1 MSNVQL
7 IAEIGDHRAEETP
20 MFDVTQVGSWPRS
33 ETLLRALHARQK
45 GDLTRSEFDEVANGE
60 VRRCVAAQVDAGV
73 DIVVDG
79 EQRRDSFVSFVTE
92 KLDGTKLMSLEETAD
107 DKKAFEE
114 MLKAADVK
122 PGTIRNPA
130 CIGKLSRRDP
140 LGVDEFKFVRSLT
153 DLPVKIALPG
163 PYLLIRTMWGPKVS
177 KKAYAKPTDMADDV
191 VGILR
196 DELVELRDAGC
207 EFVQFDEPVLTE
219 VVHSGKTQEGESF
232 SRTFM

>member
-1 MSNVQL
+1 
-7 IAEIGDHRAEETP
+7 

-33 ETLLRALHARQK
+33 QNLLRALRARRK
-45 GDLTRSEFDEVANGE
+45 GEITRAEFDRVADDE
-60 VRRCVAAQVDAGV
+60 VRRCVASQVEAGV

-92 KLDGTKLMSLEETAD
+92 KVEGTKLMSLEETAD
-107 DKKAFEE
+107 DKNAFAE
-114 MLKAADVK
+114 MLRAADVK
-122 PGTIRNPA
+122 PDTIRNPV
-130 CIGKLSRRDP
+130 CVGKLSRRDP
-140 LGVDEFKFVRSLT
+140 LAVDEFKFVRSLT

-177 KKAYAKPTDMADDV
+177 RNAYPKPTDMADDIV
-191 VGILR
+191 SILR
-196 DELVELRDAGC
+196 DELIELRDAGC

-219 VVHSGKTQEGESF
+219 VVHADKPQEGKSL

>member
-1 MSNVQL
+1 
-7 IAEIGDHRAEETP
+7 
-20 MFDVTQVGSWPRS
+20 MFNVTQVGSWPRS
-33 ETLLRALHARQK
+33 EKLLRALEDRRK
-45 GDLTRSEFDEVANGE
+45 GQMTRAQLDRVADDE
-60 VRRCVAAQVDAGV
+60 VRRCVEAQLEAGV

-92 KLDGTKLMSLEETAD
+92 KVEGTKLMSLEETAT

-122 PGTIRNPA
+122 PDSIRNPV
-130 CIGKLSRRDP
+130 CVGKLSRRDP
-140 LGVDEFKFVRSLT
+140 LAVDEFKFVRSLT
-153 DLPVKIALPG
+153 DKPVKIALPG
-163 PYLLIRTMWGPKVS
+163 PYLLIRTMWGPKFS
-177 KKAYAKPTDMADDV
+177 KKFYKAPTDMADDV

-196 DELVELRDAGC
+196 DELIELKEAGC

-219 VVHSGKTQEGESF
+219 VVHSGKAQEGESF

>member
-1 MSNVQL
+1 
-7 IAEIGDHRAEETP
+7 

-33 ETLLRALHARQK
+33 EKLLRALEDRRN
-45 GDLTRSEFDEVANGE
+45 GRMTRAHFDRIADED
-60 VRRCVAAQVDAGV
+60 VRRCIAAQTEAGV

-92 KLDGTKLMSLEETAD
+92 KVEGTKLMSMEETAD
-107 DKKAFEE
+107 DKKAFEQ

-122 PGTIRNPA
+122 PGTIRNPV
-130 CIGKLSRRDP
+130 CVGKLSRRDP
-140 LGVDEFKFVRSLT
+140 LAVDEFKFVRSLT

-163 PYLLIRTMWGPKVS
+163 PYLLIRTMWGPKFS
-177 KKAYAKPTDMADDV
+177 KKHYPKPTDMADDV
-191 VGILR
+191 VRILR
-196 DELVELRDAGC
+196 DELIELRGAGC

-219 VVHSGKTQEGESF
+219 VVHSGKAQEGESF